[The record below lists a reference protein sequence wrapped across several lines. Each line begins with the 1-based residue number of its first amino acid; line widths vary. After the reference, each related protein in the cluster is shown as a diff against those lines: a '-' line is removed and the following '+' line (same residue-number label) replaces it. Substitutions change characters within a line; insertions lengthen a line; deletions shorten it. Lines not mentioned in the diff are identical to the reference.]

1 MLKEIIS
8 QVECEQLQALI
19 SQSETILC
27 VCHQNPDGD
36 ALGASLGWAEV
47 LRTFFGKDPQ
57 VIVPDQYPD
66 YLHWMP
72 NTDKIIRYDKHKEGC
87 DWTFQH
93 ADLIFCLDFNTS
105 SRVGD
110 MQAALDASPAPR
122 VLIDHHLEPDIPS
135 VITISHPEACSTCE
149 LVFRLTWQ
157 MGAFGQMNKHFSIP
171 VYCGMMTDTGAFTY
185 NSDNCDV
192 YFIISQ
198 LLTKHINKD
207 KIYRNVY
214 HNFSEDRLRLMGY
227 VMYQRLVVD
236 SQRHA
241 SYFTLTRQDLKR
253 FNFIKGDAEG
263 LVNMPLQ
270 IKGHKLSISLRE
282 DTEKENTIWVSL
294 RSVDQFP
301 CNEVAARFFNG
312 GGHLNASGGRL
323 YCSMEEAVKIAQ
335 QAILAFENQLK

>member
-157 MGAFGQMNKHFSIP
+157 MGAFEQMTKHFAIP
-171 VYCGMMTDTGAFTY
+171 IYCGMMTDTGAFTY